1 MKRKIK
7 RVSKPVF
14 FIVAILIAVFT
25 FLSFFGL
32 DNYHG
37 DIRTLYFKGAED
49 IRWGIDISGGIEAI
63 FSPDKEADT
72 ITNED
77 MDSAKE
83 IIETRLM
90 NQNIVDYE
98 VYTDYENHQ
107 IIVQFP
113 WQSDEEDYDPSAAI
127 NELGETALLTF
138 YKGQNNQGDV
148 ILQGSKDIANA
159 YATSDEES
167 GYVVALELT
176 DQGATKFAAAT
187 KEQLKDYISIYMD
200 DTMISCPQVNQ
211 VISNGQAII
220 TGMQSA
226 DEALEL
232 ASKINAGSLPF
243 ALTVDDSKLQIV
255 SPILGEQ
262 SLKVMLIAGIV
273 AFAAICIIMIL
284 KYRLPG
290 CVACIG
296 LMGQAAGMIACVSG
310 FFSGI
315 PSFTMTLPGIAGII
329 LSIGFGVD
337 ANVLIAE
344 RIKEELRKGKTIDG
358 AIHQGFSN
366 AFVSIFDG
374 NFTNIIVALVLLAAF
389 GTPDSFL
396 SKIFNFIFPFIS
408 SSVTGN
414 IYSFGY
420 TLLIGVICNFI
431 MGVFAS
437 RLMLSSLSAFKC
449 LRNPWLYGGAKA
461 ND

>member
-7 RVSKPVF
+7 RIGKPVF

-37 DIRTLYFKGAED
+37 DIRSLYFKGTGD

-63 FSPDKEADT
+63 FSPDKKADN
-72 ITNED
+72 ITNDD
-77 MDSAKE
+77 MDAAKQ
-83 IIETRLM
+83 ILETRLM
-90 NQNIVDYE
+90 NQNITDYE
-98 VYTDYENHQ
+98 VYTDYESHQ
-107 IIVQFP
+107 LIVQFP
-113 WQSDEEDYDPSAAI
+113 WQSDEEDYDPSSAI

-138 YKGQNNQGDV
+138 YKGKDNKGDI
-148 ILQGSKDIANA
+148 ILQGSKDVKNA
-159 YATSDEES
+159 FATTDD
-167 GYVVALELT
+167 GKYVVALELT

-200 DTMISCPQVNQ
+200 DQMISCPQVNQ
-211 VISNGQAII
+211 VISDGQAII

-226 DEALEL
+226 DEALDL
-232 ASKINAGSLPF
+232 ARKINAGSLPF
-243 ALTVDDSKLQIV
+243 ALTVDNSKLQIV

-273 AFAAICIIMIL
+273 AFAAICVVMIL

-290 CVACIG
+290 AVACIA

-315 PSFTMTLPGIAGII
+315 PSFTLTLPGIAGII

-337 ANVLIAE
+337 ANVLTAE
-344 RIKEELRKGKTIDG
+344 RIKEEFRKGKTIDS

-420 TLLIGVICNFI
+420 TLLVGVICNFV